1 MNRLI
6 LLFAFLFTSS
16 FILNAQSR
24 HIRRKHGACYAKCIV
39 PDQYKTEKIQLPIF
53 TGDEQSQVAVKKY
66 VIKTAATSRWVRKAS
81 GKSCRTSD
89 PDDNVVWC
97 LVEKPEVVYEYII
110 VADTTNNPYYE
121 MQTIEKK
128 ELVKVGGNAEWQEVV
143 CRSGITP
150 RLIRSIGQAL
160 KDKGYYVGIVPEE
173 VTPELKL
180 SMKEFIADNNLP
192 MGNIFNYQVLGELG
206 VVAKRSPEEKKAKRK
221 SRKRR
226 RRSKKTRMRKK

>member
-1 MNRLI
+1 MKKNRLMNRLI
-6 LLFAFLFTSS
+6 LLFTFLFTSS

-24 HIRRKHGACYAKCIV
+24 HIRRKHGACYAKCTV

-66 VIKTAATSRWVRKAS
+66 VIKTEATSRWEKKAS
-81 GKSCRTSD
+81 ASGEK
-89 PDDNVVWC
+89 VVWC
-97 LVEKPEVVYEYII
+97 LVAKPEVVYEYII

-128 ELVKVGGNAEWQEVV
+128 ELVKVGGYEEWQEVV
-143 CRSGITP
+143 CRKGITP

-173 VTPELKL
+173 MTPELKL
-180 SMKEFIADNNLP
+180 SMKKFIADNNLP
-192 MGNIFNYQVLGELG
+192 MGAVFNYQVLGELG

-226 RRSKKTRMRKK
+226 RRSKKARMRKK